1 LRLAEGKTDY
11 FARKRLVVQDKNKY
25 HSPKYRFVV
34 RLTNR
39 DVVCQIIA
47 AKIKGD
53 EVVTAAYAHE
63 LPRYGVK
70 TGLTNYASV
79 YCVGLLCARRLLK
92 KFKLDDKYV
101 GVKEATGEMYNV
113 DELEDGPRPFTAYL
127 DIGLARTTTGARIF
141 AALKGAVDGGLRIPH
156 NEKRFPGYDA
166 ESKELDADTLRHRIF
181 GEHIT
186 EYQKLLLDDNPDRY
200 KKQFSQCI
208 KLGIKPD
215 DIPKIYKA
223 AHAAIRKDPTFV
235 KKEAK
240 KPETQ
245 KRFNKVKL
253 TLKERKNKVAQKKAA
268 FLHRLAQQ
276 TGGDDE

>member
-1 LRLAEGKTDY
+1 M
-11 FARKRLVVQDKNKY
+11 VQDKNKY

-34 RLTNR
+34 RISNR
-39 DVVCQIIA
+39 DVVCQVIS

-70 TGLTNYASV
+70 TGLTNYSSV
-79 YCVGLLCARRLLK
+79 YCVGLLAARRLLQ

-101 GVKEATGEMYNV
+101 GEAAPTGSLFLVE
-113 DELEDGPRPFTAYL
+113 ELADGPRPFTANL
-127 DIGLARTTTGARIF
+127 DIGLARTTTGARSF

-156 NEKRFPGYDA
+156 NEKRFPGYDS
-166 ESKELDADTLRHRIF
+166 ESKELDAETLRKRIF

-186 EYQKLLLDDNPDRY
+186 EYMKLLLDDNPDRY
-200 KKQFSQCI
+200 KKQFASFV

-223 AHAAIRKDPTFV
+223 AHAAIRKDPSHT
-235 KKEAK
+235 KKPAK
-240 KPETQ
+240 KPAQQ
-245 KRFNKVKL
+245 KRFGAVKL
-253 TLKERKNKVAQKKAA
+253 THAQRAERVAAKKAVFERKNAA
-268 FLHRLAQQ
+268 GA
-276 TGGDDE
+276 GGDDEDDE